1 MHTLMDMFYLS
12 FSEHLDIL
20 NFWWPFFIVKNAS
33 NNQSNDIIMTR
44 QIILPDKY
52 LTKIKNVPQESPA

>member
-1 MHTLMDMFYLS
+1 MF

-33 NNQSNDIIMTR
+33 NNQSNDIVMTR

-52 LTKIKNVPQESPA
+52 LTCTKINNVAQDSPA